1 MRRALVTGATG
12 GLGRTLVPM
21 LVQAGYDVTATG
33 RNAEVGSELAA
44 GGARFVAAD
53 LLGGAPHSLVRQQD
67 VVFHLAALSSPW
79 GRPADFA
86 AINVRATQALLDA
99 ARDSGCGAFVYA
111 STPSIYASPQDRLG
125 LIETSAVAHPFAND
139 YAATKYAAEQ
149 LVLAAHSPA
158 FQTVAL
164 RPRAIVGP
172 HDTVLLPRLLR
183 AARRGRMP
191 LPNGGRAL
199 IELTDVRDAAA
210 AFLAADRHLPQAAGH
225 ALNIS
230 GGQPRRLDDLLRRI
244 FARRGMSVRLVP
256 VPARPALTVARMME
270 LVCAAL
276 PGRPEPPATRYTVM
290 SLAYSQTFNL
300 SAAHELLG
308 WAPRF
313 SPEEAIDAALD
324 ATGGTAR

>member
-1 MRRALVTGATG
+1 
-12 GLGRTLVPM
+12 M

-33 RNAEVGSELAA
+33 RNAAVESELTTS
-44 GGARFVAAD
+44 GARFVATD
-53 LLGGAPHSLVRQQD
+53 LVGGLLHSLVRQHD

-79 GRPADFA
+79 GRAADFDV
-86 AINVRATQALLDA
+86 INVHVTQALLDA
-99 ARDSGCGAFVYA
+99 ARERGCSAFIYA

-125 LIETSAVAHPFAND
+125 LVETSAVAQPFANT
-139 YAATKYAAEQ
+139 YAATKYTAEQ
-149 LVLAAHSPA
+149 LVLAANSPT
-158 FQTVAL
+158 FQTVTL

-210 AFLAADRHLPQAAGH
+210 AFLAADQHLTRAAGR
-225 ALNIS
+225 AVNVS

-244 FARRGMSVRLVP
+244 FSRRGMSVRLVP
-256 VPARPALTVARMME
+256 VPARLALAAARMVE

-276 PGRPEPPATRYTVM
+276 PGRPEPPATCYTVM
-290 SLAYSQTFNL
+290 SLAYSQTFDL

-313 SPEEAIDAALD
+313 SPEEAIDAAL
-324 ATGGTAR
+324 AKTGGMAR